1 MPHPFRLLSWRM
13 FPPSLLGAA
22 LLALGACVSTPAV
35 APEVG
40 TVPGARPV
48 TWLVGARG
56 PLTPAESRAA
66 LLRQS
71 DDAAEAA
78 LLRRHVAAELEVADS
93 TFTYGNRTRIL
104 PDGGAAFRAIFD
116 AIRRARHTINLEY
129 YILEDVSIDGTS
141 LGDLLV
147 SKRRAGVAVNVI
159 YDSYGSGDTRTAFFA
174 RLRAAGVSLLD
185 YNPLNP
191 LEARVGYTPNDR
203 DHRKILIVDGR
214 EAIVGGINLS
224 TAYQANPIGKSG
236 TPEEKVG
243 QPWIDTDI
251 EIAGPAVAELQ
262 ALFVDHWRRQKGEPL
277 DVTGFFPRIAAQGD
291 DIVRIIGSSPKEP
304 RPDYYLALLAAIRSA
319 EIRVWLS
326 EAYFVPT
333 DEEIAALIAAARR
346 GVDVRL
352 LLTDE
357 SNSDFAIAV
366 AHSHY
371 GELLEAGAR
380 LYETVNEVLHSKTVV
395 VDGVWSAIGSSNF
408 DRRSILFNEEVDAIV
423 LGRPTARELEAIF
436 ERNARKSRPIDAE
449 AWADRPL
456 GDRLG
461 ELFARLWQNLL

>member
-1 MPHPFRLLSWRM
+1 MPHRTRRLSWHDVLQ
-13 FPPSLLGAA
+13 PLIWAG
-22 LLALGACVSTPAV
+22 LLALGACTSMPEV
-35 APEVG
+35 APDVG
-40 TVPGARPV
+40 RVSSVQPAA
-48 TWLVGARG
+48 WLVGARG
-56 PLTPAESRAA
+56 PLSPAESSIA

-71 DDAAEAA
+71 ADAGDAA
-78 LLRRHVAAELEVADS
+78 LLRRHVAAELDVAES
-93 TFTYGNRTRIL
+93 AFTYGNRTRVL

-116 AIRRARHTINLEY
+116 GIRRARHSINLEY
-129 YILEDVSIDGTS
+129 YILEDVAVDGQG

-147 SKRRAGVAVNVI
+147 AKRRAGVAVNII
-159 YDSYGSGDTRTAFFA
+159 YDSYGSGDTRAAFFA
-174 RLRAAGVSLLD
+174 RLRAAGVRLLD

-191 LEARVGYTPNDR
+191 LEARVGYAPNDR
-203 DHRKILIVDGR
+203 DHRKILVVDGR

-224 TAYQANPIGKSG
+224 TAYKSNSIGKSG
-236 TPEEKVG
+236 TPEEKAG
-243 QPWIDTDI
+243 QPWVDTDI

-262 ALFVDHWRRQKGEPL
+262 ALFVHHWRRQVGEPL
-277 DVTGFFPRIAAQGD
+277 DVTAFFPRLAPQGR
-291 DIVRIIGSSPKEP
+291 DIVRIIGSSPKDAQP
-304 RPDYYLALLAAIRSA
+304 RYYLTLLAAIRSA
-319 EIRVWLS
+319 ERRVWLS

-333 DEEIAALIAAARR
+333 DQEIAALVAAARR

-371 GELLEAGAR
+371 GELLDAGVR
-380 LYETVNEVLHSKTVV
+380 IYETVNEVLHSKTAA

-408 DRRSILFNEEVDAIV
+408 DRRSILYNDEVDAIV
-423 LGRPTARELEAIF
+423 LGSTTARELEAIF
-436 ERNARKSRPIDAE
+436 ERNLRKARPIDRE
-449 AWADRPL
+449 EWTNRPL